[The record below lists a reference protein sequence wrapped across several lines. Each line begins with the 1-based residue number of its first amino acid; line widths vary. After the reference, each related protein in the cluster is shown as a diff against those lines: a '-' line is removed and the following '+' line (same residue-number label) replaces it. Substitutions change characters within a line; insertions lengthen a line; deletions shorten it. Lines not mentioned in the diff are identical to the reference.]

1 MTDYDGGK
9 YPKHYNS
16 HELKDDG
23 IVAANMDEILQIAD
37 KMNAP
42 MFVQPPEMKRW
53 MPYTI
58 YHIGEVILD
67 FFNRMQRCSQYGRM
81 QRCSQYGVSGQYEP
95 MWHNN
100 YGLLTHDSG
109 IIWLDMGTPFTS
121 QQPILNIPL
130 NLSFKKEE
138 ESQPMTDFIEEREV

>member
-58 YHIGEVILD
+58 YNIGEVILD
-67 FFNRMQRCSQYGRM
+67 FFNRMQRCSQYVGCRVA
-81 QRCSQYGVSGQYEP
+81 VSMVCQVSTS
-95 MWHNN
+95 
-100 YGLLTHDSG
+100 LCG
-109 IIWLDMGTPFTS
+109 ITTMAYS
-121 QQPILNIPL
+121 
-130 NLSFKKEE
+130 
-138 ESQPMTDFIEEREV
+138 PMTVVLFGWIWELRSHPNSQS